1 MARYWAR
8 MFSERAT
15 GTASADVWKDTTY
28 KYKGVIKDIA
38 GGTINKDYILPDVED
53 GPGLNMQSVN
63 VPWQI
68 SSFGSY
74 GGVRL
79 AGSEIMTVGGQFT
92 TALFSENA
100 EWLLRHALVSYK
112 TRGGNPFYAG
122 DTFSFAVAR
131 SFVDADNYPQHE
143 LYRGCKFSDVSLAC
157 SDQAPILR
165 AGFGIV
171 GSTKEY
177 LAGGTTDPY
186 TGDALK
192 YCNQPTACD
201 GYPKDIFTFQDMQLK
216 LGNDGT
222 VADVQVT
229 EVRNLALSFRNML
242 DPIFGQSR
250 NVQTLQ
256 RTMCELSW
264 SAEFTMTI
272 LGDDATTDLKPPS
285 NLNMAPSQWL
295 RYKLESLKDST
306 TAAAFPVEFHFISN
320 EGAKALKIKI
330 GKSLITS
337 VSDVMPMSRT
347 FTVRMGGIAMLA
359 ADCTNFTIEFQSV
372 LKAPDGTLTFV
383 DEPAVPP
390 AVTTI

>member
-8 MFSERAT
+8 MFAER
-15 GTASADVWKDTTY
+15 TAGSSAADVWKDTSY
-28 KYKGVIKDIA
+28 KYKGVIKDTTA
-38 GGTINKDYILPDVED
+38 GVVNKDYILPDVED

-112 TRGGNPFYAG
+112 LRNGKMFFAG

-131 SFVDADNYPQHE
+131 SFLDADNYAQHE

-157 SDQAPILR
+157 SDQSPILR

-177 LAGGTTDPY
+177 LGGGVTEPY
-186 TGDALK
+186 TGDAGK
-192 YCNQPTACD
+192 YCTSPTACD
-201 GYPKDIFTFQDMQLK
+201 GYPKDIYTFQDMQLFM
-216 LGNDGT
+216 GDSGT
-222 VADVQVT
+222 TADIQVT

-264 SAEFTMTI
+264 SAEFTMTL
-272 LGDDATTDLKPPS
+272 LGDDATSDLKPAAA
-285 NLNMAPSQWL
+285 LNMAPSQWL

-306 TAAAFPVEFHFISN
+306 TAAAFPIEFRFISN

-347 FTVRMGGIAMLA
+347 FSVRVGGIAMLA
-359 ADCTNFTIEFQSV
+359 ADCTNFNIEFDTVVKS
-372 LKAPDGTLTFV
+372 PDGSLTFI
-383 DEPAVPP
+383 DDSAALTP
-390 AVTTI
+390 

>member
-8 MFSERAT
+8 MFSERVA
-15 GTASADVWKDTTY
+15 GTASNSVWNEPTY
-28 KYKGVIKDIA
+28 KYKGVIKDTTS
-38 GGTINKDYILPDVED
+38 GVVNKDYILPDVED

-100 EWLLRHALVSYK
+100 EWMLRHALVSYK
-112 TRGGNPFYAG
+112 PKNGKMFFAG

-131 SFVDADNYPQHE
+131 SFLDADNYPQHE

-157 SDQAPILR
+157 SDQSPILR

-177 LAGGTTDPY
+177 LAGGAAEPY
-186 TGDALK
+186 TGDAAK
-192 YCNQPTACD
+192 YCTEPTQCD
-201 GYPKDIFTFQDMQLK
+201 GYPKDVFTFQDMQLFM
-216 LGNDGT
+216 GDSGT
-222 VADVQVT
+222 TADIQVT

-272 LGDDATTDLKPPS
+272 LGDDATTDLKPPAA
-285 NLNMAPSQWL
+285 LNMAPSQWL

-306 TAAAFPVEFHFISN
+306 TAAAFPIEFRFISN
-320 EGAKALKIKI
+320 EGGKALKIKI

-337 VSDVMPMSRT
+337 VGDVMPMSRT
-347 FTVRMGGIAMLA
+347 FSVRVGGIAMLA
-359 ADCTNFTIEFQSV
+359 GDCTNFSIEFDTV
-372 LKAPDGTLTFV
+372 TKAVDGSLIFT
-383 DEPAVPP
+383 DENA
-390 AVTTI
+390 ATTP